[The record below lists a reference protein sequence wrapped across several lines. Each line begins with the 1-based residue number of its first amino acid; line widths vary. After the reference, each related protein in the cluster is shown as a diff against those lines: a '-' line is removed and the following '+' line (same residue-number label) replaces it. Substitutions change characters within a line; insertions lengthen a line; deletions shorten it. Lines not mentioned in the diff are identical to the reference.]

1 MLFLLGLKC
10 LIKPN
15 HQGQFGSFIHS
26 LADRLHGD
34 HYICHV
40 WKPKCSNKNFSD
52 RNKTFALC
60 SFVIFMFLIFEPSVT
75 KENLWLKTCQQSF
88 IASFIDIKQFP
99 PSHSLELFPFSLLF
113 SRSPVPSLRDL
124 CVMIWMPL
132 RWQWTGVLRRASHGN
147 ASQSL
152 WAETDSTQGHALCWS
167 TRAHMMWWSH
177 SGGGTGIS

>member
-15 HQGQFGSFIHS
+15 HQAQFGSFIHS

-40 WKPKCSNKNFSD
+40 WKPKWSNKNVSD

-88 IASFIDIKQFP
+88 IASFIDIKQ
-99 PSHSLELFPFSLLF
+99 SLRHSFHLPTLSILSVIFSLSSSIF
-113 SRSPVPSLRDL
+113 AWPVCNDLDAPAVTVDWCAPLSLP
-124 CVMIWMPL
+124 W
-132 RWQWTGVLRRASHGN
+132 
-147 ASQSL
+147 
-152 WAETDSTQGHALCWS
+152 
-167 TRAHMMWWSH
+167 
-177 SGGGTGIS
+177 